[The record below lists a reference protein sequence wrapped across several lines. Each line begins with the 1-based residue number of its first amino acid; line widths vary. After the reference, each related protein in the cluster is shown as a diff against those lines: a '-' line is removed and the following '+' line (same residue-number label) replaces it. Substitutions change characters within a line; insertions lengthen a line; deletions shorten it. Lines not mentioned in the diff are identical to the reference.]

1 MTRSW
6 IPIEKIQPL
15 IEHEHF
21 IVAWFTLLATFLFYR
36 LFLKKIS
43 ERRHQTIRW
52 RFKNAL
58 AHLVFS
64 SVLAFCYWQTTT
76 LFADDDILFSVSR
89 YLGLLALFTGAVVLI
104 KLGQLVVYSYLFFS
118 NISSGVPKLITN
130 IFSLMFAIF
139 LTAGIAAS
147 VFGFRLETVLATSA
161 FFSVVLGLALQ
172 DTLGNLFAG
181 VAVQIDHPY
190 KLGDWI
196 EVQNASSKWVGQV
209 QEITWRGTF
218 LSSFLNETILI
229 PNKTIAQSQLVILA
243 PGNTGPLRQGHSLRF
258 AFDENID
265 RVKHILFETVSRL
278 TQKDGLL
285 PDPPPRVLLTE
296 IGDSYQSISVY
307 YSIDDYGKR
316 YRVSDLVLSAICA
329 ALRENSIHYAIPSFK
344 LDAP

>member
-6 IPIEKIQPL
+6 IPIEKVQPL

-21 IVAWFTLLATFLFYR
+21 IVAWLTLFATFLFYR

-43 ERRHQTIRW
+43 ERRHQTLRW

-58 AHLVFS
+58 AHLIFS
-64 SVLAFCYWQTTT
+64 SVLAFCYWQTSSFTE
-76 LFADDDILFSVSR
+76 DDLLFSVSR
-89 YLGLLALFTGAVVLI
+89 YLGLLALFTGAIVFI
-104 KLGQLVVYSYLFFS
+104 KLGQLLVYSYLFFS

-130 IFSLMFAIF
+130 IFSLMLAIF

-196 EVQNASSKWVGQV
+196 EVQNANSKWVGQV

-243 PGNTGPLRQGHSLRF
+243 LGNTGPLRQGHSLRF
-258 AFDENID
+258 GCDENID
-265 RVKHILFETVSRL
+265 RIKTILFETVSLL
-278 TQKDGLL
+278 TEKDGLL

-316 YRVSDLVLSAICA
+316 YRVSDLVLSAIGST
-329 ALRENSIHYAIPSFK
+329 LRANGIRYAIPSFK